1 MKPAPTRPS
10 LRISKETFLTMR
22 GVTGFE
28 RVKEQLGVYAARV
41 AACLR
46 TDLFL
51 RKHRSRP
58 GAEATDFHGVA
69 PRSETRNQCCLKS
82 RSSVGKKAPG
92 RSNDR
97 QLLKQMPQ
105 QQQPPVAVLLFAT
118 PKRFAQMTNTL
129 HLTGASLRLLWLR
142 LQHMSL

>member
-58 GAEATDFHGVA
+58 GAEAMQSGAEDLQPASRFKK
-69 PRSETRNQCCLKS
+69 SE
-82 RSSVGKKAPG
+82 GHEEDA
-92 RSNDR
+92 
-97 QLLKQMPQ
+97 
-105 QQQPPVAVLLFAT
+105 
-118 PKRFAQMTNTL
+118 AQ
-129 HLTGASLRLLWLR
+129 
-142 LQHMSL
+142 